1 LNNTNYYRNGNPAN
15 MCYNFHNSNHNTTS
29 FTKHVGES
37 VKKEEHSSI
46 AGVIAYWYNHSEDQ
60 SGGSS
65 ENGK

>member
-1 LNNTNYYRNGNPAN
+1 